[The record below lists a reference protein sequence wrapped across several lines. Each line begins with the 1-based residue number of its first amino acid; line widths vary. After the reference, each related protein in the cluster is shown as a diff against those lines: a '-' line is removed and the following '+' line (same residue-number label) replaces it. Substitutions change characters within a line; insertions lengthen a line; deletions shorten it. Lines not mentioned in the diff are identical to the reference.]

1 MRRLVMWDID
11 HTLLYAGGVGQLA
24 LAAAFTAA
32 TGLRYRETALMA
44 GRTDRD
50 IAAQTFTLHGV
61 ADYEPHLDGFFDVV
75 VAEFLTRRHL
85 VRENGHLMPGV
96 PDVLTTLGTRPH
108 VVQTLVTGNLRP
120 IAEAKLAE
128 FGLTGLV
135 DVEIGGYGTED
146 VVRATLV
153 RRSLERATARH
164 GEFGPADVFVVGD
177 TVHDVTA
184 ALANG
189 VTAIAVATGGTTA
202 ADLAA
207 AGAHVVLDN
216 LADVE
221 AVVHL
226 LAGPPHP

>member
-11 HTLLYAGGVGQLA
+11 HTLMYAGGVGQMA
-24 LAAAFTAA
+24 LGAAFTAA
-32 TGLRYRETALMA
+32 TGIPYRETALMA

-50 IAAQTFTLHGV
+50 IAVQTFTLHGV
-61 ADYEPHLDGFFDVV
+61 TDYEPHLDGFFDVV
-75 VAEFLTRRHL
+75 IAEFLTRRHL
-85 VRENGHLMPGV
+85 VREKGYLMPGV
-96 PDVLTTLGTRPH
+96 PDVLAALGIQPH

-120 IAEAKLAE
+120 IAEAKLAA
-128 FGLTGLV
+128 FALTDLV

-153 RRSLERATARH
+153 RRSLERAIARH
-164 GEFGPADVFVVGD
+164 GEFRPADVLVVGD

-189 VTAIAVATGGTTA
+189 VTAIAVATGGTMA

-216 LADVE
+216 LGDVE
-221 AVVHL
+221 AVVRL
-226 LAGPPHP
+226 LAGAPD

>member
-24 LAAAFTAA
+24 CAAAFTAV
-32 TGLRYRETALMA
+32 TGLPHREPALMA

-50 IAAQTFTLHGV
+50 IAVQTFTLHGI
-61 ADYEPHLDGFFDVV
+61 ADCEPHLDGFFDVV
-75 VAEFLTRRHL
+75 VAEFLARRHL

-96 PDVLTTLGTRPH
+96 PDVLTALGTRPH

-164 GEFGPADVFVVGD
+164 GAFQPLDVLVVGD

-189 VTAIAVATGGTTA
+189 VTAIGVATGGTTA

-207 AGAHVVLDN
+207 AGAHVVLDD
-216 LADVE
+216 LGDVA
-221 AVVHL
+221 AVVRL
-226 LAGPPHP
+226 LAGAPD